1 MNYYDENAQ
10 EFFDGT
16 VDADMSSHHEK
27 FLKLMPKTIFLN
39 ATNDPLRDD
48 TIRLVRKIAKIPG
61 LDVKD
66 YELQNYQ
73 HGFMGA
79 EDANISGLPR
89 RLVSKFINDF
99 LNDN

>member
-1 MNYYDENAQ
+1 
-10 EFFDGT
+10 
-16 VDADMSSHHEK
+16 
-27 FLKLMPKTIFLN
+27 MPKTI
-39 ATNDPLRDD
+39 
-48 TIRLVRKIAKIPG
+48 LVRNSAKIPG

-66 YELQNYQ
+66 YELQNYE